1 MTFELFLFSLIA
13 LAVGAWLVV
22 RQQNFRLRQM
32 RHRERL
38 ATLERGLQLEPGHD
52 REGDEGMSNVAEQWK
67 DPATYINWFQ
77 LTTLGLACLLT
88 FGGIGM
94 LVSFIIV
101 EDAEIRKLWSLG
113 LIPIMTGFGLFL
125 FWILS
130 TNILKKQRT
139 DH

>member
-1 MTFELFLFSLIA
+1 MTSELLLFSLIA

-38 ATLERGLQLEPGHD
+38 ATLEKGLQLEPGND
-52 REGDEGMSNVAEQWK
+52 PEGDEEMSNVADQWK
-67 DPATYINWFQ
+67 DPATYVNWFQ
-77 LTTLGLACLLT
+77 LTALGLACLMT
-88 FGGIGM
+88 FGGVGL
-94 LVSFIIV
+94 LVAFIIV
-101 EDAEIRKLWSLG
+101 EDPEMQKLWSLG

-130 TNILKKQRT
+130 TKILKKQRT
-139 DH
+139 DN

>member
-38 ATLERGLQLEPGHD
+38 ATLEKGLQLEPGHD
-52 REGDEGMSNVAEQWK
+52 PEGDEEMSNVAEQWK
-67 DPATYINWFQ
+67 DPATYVNWFQ
-77 LTTLGLACLLT
+77 
-88 FGGIGM
+88 
-94 LVSFIIV
+94 VSFIIV

-130 TNILKKQRT
+130 TNILKKQRL
-139 DH
+139 DD